1 MALGA
6 LFSQK
11 KPDGEAPGQKNT
23 PQATR
28 QRTMKRAEDYAK
40 EIFGEIQT
48 QTKQQPEK
56 TRQATRKV
64 QETVADPRSWGR
76 EAKKEIPVNETIG
89 RLSANQS
96 RTAASAKIPSAADEL
111 FPLEKKDLKKSIIL
125 AEILMPPK
133 SKR

>member
-11 KPDGEAPGQKNT
+11 KTDEEAPGQKNT

-28 QRTMKRAEDYAK
+28 QRTIKRAEDYAK

-56 TRQATRKV
+56 TRQVTRKV
-64 QETVADPRSWGR
+64 QETVADSRSWGR
-76 EAKKEIPVNETIG
+76 EAKKEIPVNETVG
-89 RLSANQS
+89 RLTANQT
-96 RTAASAKIPSAADEL
+96 RTAVSAKTPSAADEL
-111 FPLEKKDLKKSIIL
+111 FPLKKEDLKKSIIL